1 MILNDEQKMIQDMMR
16 NYSQQKLKPTA
27 ALRDKTAQFP
37 AQELKELGELGALGM
52 TVAEEWGGR
61 PGLCITGLGARRDRR
76 R

>member
-37 AQELKELGELGALGM
+37 AAIAPIKVFPFSLLNIA
-52 TVAEEWGGR
+52 V
-61 PGLCITGLGARRDRR
+61 
-76 R
+76 